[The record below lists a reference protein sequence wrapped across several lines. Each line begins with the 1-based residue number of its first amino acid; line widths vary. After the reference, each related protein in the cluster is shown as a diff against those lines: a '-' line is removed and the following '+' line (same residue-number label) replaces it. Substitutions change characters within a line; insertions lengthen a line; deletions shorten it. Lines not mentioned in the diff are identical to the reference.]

1 MDYFLN
7 QLGSKLVDEK
17 TVAQKQKKKS
27 KFRLPPLNFG

>member
-17 TVAQKQKKKS
+17 TAAQKPEKS
-27 KFRLPPLNFG
+27 PNLGYPLSIF